1 MYSQTP
7 EYNTAF
13 RRRSQLG
20 IQKKGIG
27 GFLIPDCRQRKTDK
41 TTTKRKWTKRQI
53 MVHKSEH
60 RKLKIW
66 HKLKTD
72 VNASASGSLI
82 VKTGHVFGYF
92 ILYRGGQFY

>member
-1 MYSQTP
+1 MTILEEHIVSVHMYSQTP

-41 TTTKRKWTKRQI
+41 TTTKRKWIKR
-53 MVHKSEH
+53 
-60 RKLKIW
+60 RL
-66 HKLKTD
+66 TP
-72 VNASASGSLI
+72 
-82 VKTGHVFGYF
+82 
-92 ILYRGGQFY
+92 

>member
-27 GFLIPDCRQRKTDK
+27 GFLIPDSSIIKTDRHDITETLLKVAVNAK
-41 TTTKRKWTKRQI
+41 TITRSISKRQ
-53 MVHKSEH
+53 V
-60 RKLKIW
+60 L
-66 HKLKTD
+66 
-72 VNASASGSLI
+72 
-82 VKTGHVFGYF
+82 
-92 ILYRGGQFY
+92 Q